1 MATISLF
8 IRGQIFYQR
17 LGSRIV
23 KMITGSLND
32 LVFAGLFFRSV
43 ICRLGVP
50 PTIGFLIEVFLSYF
64 FLFLGLFCVAIYSLS
79 LFTSR
84 LTKDI
89 LLEKIAVFKI
99 RFFLRNII
107 FLNIWV
113 FFFH

>member
-1 MATISLF
+1 M
-8 IRGQIFYQR
+8 G
-17 LGSRIV
+17 RIV

-50 PTIGFLIEVFLSYF
+50 PTIGFLIEVFLCF
-64 FLFLGLFCVAIYSLS
+64 FSIRISFIGIFCVAIYSLS

-113 FFFH
+113 FFFTNLML

>member
-1 MATISLF
+1 M
-8 IRGQIFYQR
+8 G
-17 LGSRIV
+17 GSRIE

-50 PTIGFLIEVFLSYF
+50 PTIGFLIEVFLCFFSIIISFIVIF

-107 FLNIWV
+107 FLNI
-113 FFFH
+113 

>member
-1 MATISLF
+1 MGTISLF

-50 PTIGFLIEVFLSYF
+50 PTIGFLIEVFLCFFSIRISFIVIF
-64 FLFLGLFCVAIYSLS
+64 FLVLFCVAIYSLS

-99 RFFLRNII
+99 
-107 FLNIWV
+107 
-113 FFFH
+113 